1 MTCAYYLW
9 IADESGCSVSKVLA
23 TGVRVS
29 RLTVSTTQSW
39 CASVSSP
46 VSWSGSVSS
55 SVSWCASV
63 VLCTQTSV
71 RCPPGVFHCV
81 LLSTQMQC
89 TLSCFQY
96 TQTPIIST
104 MIPHPVKHTGISS
117 HRIPLL
123 IVFIPNIHL
132 DKKKASKQL
141 QIALSRSG
149 TMPCQFR
156 TASSVIAK
164 RSLLFSAGE
173 RGRWPCNASLSSP
186 ENGDV
191 AGGPSPDSSA
201 HILHHCR
208 PLSNEG

>member
-96 TQTPIIST
+96 TYTPIISSFNYD
-104 MIPHPVKHTGISS
+104 PS
-117 HRIPLL
+117 
-123 IVFIPNIHL
+123 FIPSCQAHWYIESQNPPVNSVHTQHTPGQEKSIQTTL
-132 DKKKASKQL
+132 NRFISKRHN
-141 QIALSRSG
+141 AV
-149 TMPCQFR
+149 
-156 TASSVIAK
+156 SV
-164 RSLLFSAGE
+164 
-173 RGRWPCNASLSSP
+173 
-186 ENGDV
+186 
-191 AGGPSPDSSA
+191 
-201 HILHHCR
+201 
-208 PLSNEG
+208 